1 MGKTST
7 SKTLEDIAK
16 KCDVSISSVS
26 RVLNNE
32 PGVSA
37 DTRTRVLQVAE
48 EYNYTPQK
56 RKRPLT
62 RSKLEILVVVPEEEE
77 LSVNPFLNIP
87 ELVSAISEAFRE
99 EKKRIEIVSIKDFE
113 NIQKEDL
120 YITDGVLIAYR
131 DVSTPLRELMRSQ
144 EIPYVFLSRCISDEN
159 YVVCNSYKG
168 MLKICQHLID
178 TGHNTIGYLGNK
190 SNLNNADRHRGYA
203 TAILEAGL
211 RYNVNLVHDVESIYD
226 VDSTAAEYFIQQGC
240 DAIVSFNDYMAIR
253 LINELAGAGKKI
265 PEEISVTGF
274 DDSPLRKVYKPL
286 LTTIRQPMYEMGF
299 LASRW
304 LRDNILYKSNR
315 MLKIEVEGEL
325 LKADSVQKRPNN

>member
-1 MGKTST
+1 MGRTRS

-16 KCDVSISSVS
+16 KCGVSISSVS

-37 DTRTRVLQVAE
+37 DTRTLVLQVAE

-87 ELVSAISEAFRE
+87 ELVSAISEAFRD
-99 EKKRIEIVSIKDFE
+99 EKKKIEIVSIKDFE
-113 NIQKEDL
+113 KIQKEDF
-120 YITDGVLIAYR
+120 YNTDGVLIAYR
-131 DVSTPLRELMRSQ
+131 DISEELRGLMHELD
-144 EIPYVFLSRCISDEN
+144 IPYVFLSRCISDEN

-168 MLKICQHLID
+168 MLKLGHHLIE
-178 TGHNTIGYLGNK
+178 TGHKKIGFLGNS
-190 SNLNNADRHRGYA
+190 SNLNNQDRHRGYA
-203 TAILEAGL
+203 TAILEAGMKYSHDL
-211 RYNVNLVHDVESIYD
+211 VYNEESIHS
-226 VDSTAAEYFIQQGC
+226 VDAETADFFIQREC
-240 DAIVSFNDYMAIR
+240 DAVVSFNDYMAIR
-253 LINELAGAGKKI
+253 LINELQNVGVKV
-265 PEEISVTGF
+265 PEGISVTGF
-274 DDSPLRKVYKPL
+274 DDSPLRKVYRPL
-286 LTTIRQPMYEMGF
+286 LTTIGQPMYEMGF

-315 MLKIEVEGEL
+315 MLKIEVEGQLHEGE
-325 LKADSVQKRPNN
+325 SVIHR